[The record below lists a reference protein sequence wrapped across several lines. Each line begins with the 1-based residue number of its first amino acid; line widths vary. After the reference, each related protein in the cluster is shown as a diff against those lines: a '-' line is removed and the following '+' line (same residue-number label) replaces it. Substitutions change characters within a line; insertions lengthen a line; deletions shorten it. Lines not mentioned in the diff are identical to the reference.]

1 MRGEIWPETDART
14 HARMQ
19 EGRYEEALGEKKIGG
34 KVMAASDERTK
45 NFIALWSE
53 MITMKEES

>member
-1 MRGEIWPETDART
+1 MARDGRT